1 MLRYCVS
8 LLVASLPLI
17 ACSDQED
24 PFRYELA
31 KGGTSE
37 AAHSHADTGK
47 LIDNPGTTAEGG
59 TRAASSLLAHSE
71 ARSVSGG
78 FTQRTTAS
86 ALGGSL
92 ASSRQ
97 TARNALENGG
107 AIAQLGGANGHGGST
122 DSFTLQSSGASA
134 QLLAPS
140 SLVTSTFEAGGAVDP
155 TLESSDAQVP
165 CVASEHCGSGE
176 YCDTSQALAEYQ
188 GVVVGVCASN

>member
-37 AAHSHADTGK
+37 AAHSHANTGK

-92 ASSRQ
+92 SSSRQ
-97 TARNALENGG
+97 TGRTALENGG
-107 AIAQLGGANGHGGST
+107 AFAQLSGGNGHGGST
-122 DSFTLQSSGASA
+122 YPLALQTSGASA
-134 QLLAPS
+134 QLLAS
-140 SLVTSTFEAGGAVDP
+140 STLVTSTLEAGGAVDR
-155 TLESSDAQVP
+155 TLEPSGAQVP
-165 CVASEHCGSGE
+165 CMGSEHCGSDE
-176 YCDTSQALAEYQ
+176 YCDTARALAEYQ
-188 GVVVGVCASN
+188 GMVVGVCASF